1 MNVDRDDR
9 QPKSLG
15 FVSKANGGPIY
26 PGAAASSY
34 SANNR
39 YGHSPTYYVLFTIDG
54 VLRLGSN
61 VDLCSV
67 NVTSK
72 KVKKSDLKPK
82 KVPKFPSQDD
92 NKVLSRLSR

>member
-26 PGAAASSY
+26 PGAAAASY

-39 YGHSPTYYVLFTIDG
+39 YGHS
-54 VLRLGSN
+54 RK
-61 VDLCSV
+61 
-67 NVTSK
+67 VTSVIDSLK
-72 KVKKSDLKPK
+72 LSLLQFSLATLTVWANTGSDVILIIPTMTSP
-82 KVPKFPSQDD
+82 VHQ
-92 NKVLSRLSR
+92 L